1 MNSKTGAALLLAVAA
16 IDVPVGG
23 AAANPCAGAPP
34 PSVTV
39 NTPRPAA
46 VYDRS
51 KGVDDLAAMMGGT
64 HASGT
69 GFITLGVTAVEYA
82 ASITTNVQIRRQG
95 AGPWCAYP
103 ISVTVDHGFS
113 SAPRIYIAREL
124 REGTC
129 KYAATMEHELRHLR
143 IHETGLW
150 RARAAIESAIAAL
163 VRRRMPIT
171 GGSSD
176 EVTRGV
182 NAAVSEAVESA
193 AKAVAAEV
201 QREND
206 AMDTHEAYM
215 AFSKMCQN

>member
-1 MNSKTGAALLLAVAA
+1 MKSRTGAALFLATLAA
-16 IDVPVGG
+16 GLPAGG
-23 AAANPCAGAPP
+23 AAANPCAGAPV

-39 NTPRPAA
+39 NSPRPAA

-51 KGVDDLAAMMGGT
+51 KGVDDLTAMMGGS
-64 HASGT
+64 HVSGT
-69 GFITLGVTAVEYA
+69 GFITLGVTAVDYA
-82 ASITTNVQIRRQG
+82 TSIRTNVQIRRQG
-95 AGPWCAYP
+95 SGPWCAYP

-129 KYAATMEHELRHLR
+129 KYGATMEHELRHLH
-143 IHETGLW
+143 IHEAGLW
-150 RARAAIESAIAAL
+150 RARAAIEREVAAL

-171 GGSSD
+171 GSSSE

-182 NAAVSEAVESA
+182 NGAVSEAVESA